1 MSIIKVVGTG
11 LGGNSDKTLFVGPV
25 IPPEIRS
32 MSKAIS
38 DIDKKVF
45 RKILHSVIAGFTF
58 SDKLNSESLLLEENS
73 KRRIHLDFK
82 QLCSAKIDEERLRII
97 HTGLYTL
104 LSCAFRKPSGALKVD
119 TFKEDLA
126 ELNIPADFI
135 NDLETVVYGGKRSEI
150 DSSMLASRP
159 SLPKLESFRWRVDTT
174 ISTSVLNRVLEPY
187 LLVELTLNNGE
198 ISSFEVP
205 LTKFQELRYN
215 VSYVLKEME
224 ALEKKSILR
233 LAD

>member
-11 LGGNSDKTLFVGPV
+11 LGGNIDKTLFVGPV
-25 IPPEIRS
+25 VPPEIRS
-32 MSKAIS
+32 MSKVIS
-38 DIDKKVF
+38 NIDKKVF
-45 RKILHSVIAGFTF
+45 RKILHSVVSGFTF
-58 SDKLNSESLLLEENS
+58 TDKIEDESLFLEENS
-73 KRRIHLDFK
+73 KERIQLDFK
-82 QLCSAKIDEERLRII
+82 QLSSNKIDEEGLRII
-97 HTGLYTL
+97 HTGLHTL

-119 TFKEDLA
+119 VFKEDLA
-126 ELNIPADFI
+126 ELNIPSDFI
-135 NDLETVVYGGKRSEI
+135 SDLETVVYGAKRSEI
-150 DSSMLASRP
+150 DTSVLACRP

-187 LLVELTLNNGE
+187 LFVELILSNGE
-198 ISSFEVP
+198 VSTFEVP